1 MVQNGESL
9 HSIVRIIMR
18 KRHLI
23 GAGFFVIAFLGST
36 LLYDP
41 RPHPSD
47 EALINYFNNHRS
59 DFDRLVSMALEDSS
73 VRAIYSESVM
83 LDDYKV
89 WPATTSEGF
98 SSDRWNEYRSVFAR
112 LSKYKI
118 DCLTKKRD
126 RIHIIASGD
135 SSPLPGLDTIV
146 IVKGY
151 VYAVEEPAPLVS
163 SLDEM
168 GFDSTG
174 TFFRRIDQHW
184 YLYHEWGIS
193 KPE

>member
-1 MVQNGESL
+1 
-9 HSIVRIIMR
+9 
-18 KRHLI
+18 
-23 GAGFFVIAFLGST
+23 
-36 LLYDP
+36 
-41 RPHPSD
+41 
-47 EALINYFNNHRS
+47 
-59 DFDRLVSMALEDSS
+59 MALEDSS

-98 SSDRWNEYRSVFAR
+98 SSDRWNGYRSVFAR

-135 SSPLPGLDTIV
+135 SSPLPGLDAIV